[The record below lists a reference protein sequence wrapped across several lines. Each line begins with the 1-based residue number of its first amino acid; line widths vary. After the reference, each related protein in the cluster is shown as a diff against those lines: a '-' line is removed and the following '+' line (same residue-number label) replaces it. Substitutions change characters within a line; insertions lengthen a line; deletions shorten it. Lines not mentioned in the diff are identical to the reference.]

1 MLAPGDNN
9 SGGEISM
16 AKRVGMEVAVAVAE
30 AVGQCDIDMAAVYPI
45 TPQSHIA
52 EHLSDLV
59 ADGKINAEFVTV
71 ESEHSAMSAV
81 IGASGTGARVY
92 TATSSQGLMLM
103 HELLPIASGMR
114 LPIVMGIANRA
125 VSGPLNILNDHSDIM
140 PQRDSGWISLFV
152 ENGQEAV
159 DLSIQAFKIAEHK
172 DVNLPVCV
180 NIDGF
185 QLTHMVEPLEFPEQE
200 LVDKFL
206 PPRVPYATLH
216 PSRPV
221 TMGAFAM
228 SDYFTEMQKAKNE
241 ALINSKKVIL
251 EVWAEWAKM
260 FGRAYK
266 PVETYKAEDAEILM
280 LTMGSM
286 GETAEMAIDAL
297 REKGV
302 SVGLLKLRL
311 WRPFPFEE
319 IKAVL
324 KNAKKL
330 IVTDRAVSFGGPGGP
345 VFSEIKSAL
354 YSDAQRLV
362 IYNYIIGLG
371 GRDVTVKDFIGMVE
385 KVIPYSAEKT
395 VNTYEFWGV
404 RES

>member
-1 MLAPGDNN
+1 
-9 SGGEISM
+9 M

-59 ADGKINAEFVTV
+59 ADGKIDAEFVTV

-172 DVNLPVCV
+172 EVNLPVCV

-185 QLTHMVEPLEFPEQE
+185 QLTHMVEPLEFPDQE
-200 LVDKFL
+200 LVNKFL
-206 PPRVPYATLH
+206 PPRIPYATLH
-216 PSRPV
+216 PSKPV

-228 SDYFTEMQKAKNE
+228 SDYFTEMQKAKDE

-251 EVWAEWAKM
+251 EVWDQWAKM

-297 REKGV
+297 RAKGV
-302 SVGLLKLRL
+302 LAGLVKLRL

-319 IKAVL
+319 IRAVL

-354 YSDAQRLV
+354 YSGAHHPA

-385 KVIPYSAEKT
+385 KVIPYNAEKA
-395 VNTYEFWGV
+395 VDTYEYWGV

>member
-1 MLAPGDNN
+1 
-9 SGGEISM
+9 M

-30 AVGQCDIDMAAVYPI
+30 AVGLCDIDMAAVYPI

-59 ADGKINAEFVTV
+59 ADGKIEAEFVTV

-185 QLTHMVEPLEFPEQE
+185 QLTHMVEPLELPDQD
-200 LVDKFL
+200 LVNKFL
-206 PPRVPYATLH
+206 PTRVPYATLH
-216 PSRPV
+216 PSKPV

-228 SDYFTEMQKAKNE
+228 SDYFTEMQKAKDE
-241 ALINSKKVIL
+241 ALKNSKKVIL
-251 EVWAEWAKM
+251 EVWDEWFKI

-266 PVETYKAEDAEILM
+266 PVETYMAEDAEILM

-297 REKGV
+297 RAKGV
-302 SVGLLKLRL
+302 LAGLIKLRL

-319 IKAVL
+319 IKIVL

-354 YSDAQRLV
+354 YFEAKRPA

-371 GRDVTVKDFIGMVE
+371 GRDVTVKDFVGMFE
-385 KVIPYSAEKT
+385 KVIPYSVDKA
-395 VNTYEFWGV
+395 VDTYEFWGV

>member
-1 MLAPGDNN
+1 
-9 SGGEISM
+9 M

-185 QLTHMVEPLEFPEQE
+185 QLTHMVEPLEFPEQD

-216 PSRPV
+216 PAKPV

-228 SDYFTEMQKAKNE
+228 SDYFTEMQKAKDE
-241 ALINSKKVIL
+241 ALKNSKKVIL
-251 EVWAEWAKM
+251 EVWDEWAKM

-266 PVETYKAEDAEILM
+266 PVETYKAENAEILM

-302 SVGLLKLRL
+302 AAGLIKLRL
-311 WRPFPFEE
+311 WRPFPFDE

-345 VFSEIKSAL
+345 VFSEIKAAL
-354 YSDAQRLV
+354 YSEAHRPA

-385 KVIPYSAEKT
+385 KVIPYNAEKI
-395 VNTYEFWGV
+395 VDTYEYWGV

>member
-1 MLAPGDNN
+1 
-9 SGGEISM
+9 
-16 AKRVGMEVAVAVAE
+16 
-30 AVGQCDIDMAAVYPI
+30 
-45 TPQSHIA
+45 
-52 EHLSDLV
+52 LSW
-59 ADGKINAEFVTV
+59 
-71 ESEHSAMSAV
+71 
-81 IGASGTGARVY
+81 
-92 TATSSQGLMLM
+92 
-103 HELLPIASGMR
+103 
-114 LPIVMGIANRA
+114 GIANRA

-206 PPRVPYATLH
+206 PMRVPYATLH
-216 PSRPV
+216 PAKPV

-228 SDYFTEMQKAKNE
+228 SDYFTEMQKAKDE
-241 ALINSKKVIL
+241 ALKNSKKVIL
-251 EVWAEWAKM
+251 EVWDEWAKM

-266 PVETYKAEDAEILM
+266 PVETYKAENAEILM

-302 SVGLLKLRL
+302 AAGLIKLRL
-311 WRPFPFEE
+311 WRPFPFDE

-345 VFSEIKSAL
+345 VFSEIKAAL
-354 YSDAQRLV
+354 YSEAHRPA

-385 KVIPYSAEKT
+385 KVIPCNAEK
-395 VNTYEFWGV
+395 VVDTYEYWGV

>member
-1 MLAPGDNN
+1 MG
-9 SGGEISM
+9 
-16 AKRVGMEVAVAVAE
+16 KRIGMEVAVAVAE
-30 AVGQCDIDMAAVYPI
+30 AVGLCKIDMAAAYPI

-59 ADGKINAEFVTV
+59 ADGRIDAEFVTV

-140 PQRDSGWISLFV
+140 PQRDAGWIALFV
-152 ENGQEAV
+152 ENGQEAI

-172 DVNLPVCV
+172 DVMLPVSI

-185 QLTHMVEPLEFPEQE
+185 QLTHMIEPIEMPTQE
-200 LVDKFL
+200 EVDRFL
-206 PPRVPYATLH
+206 PPFKPYATLH
-216 PSRPV
+216 PAKPV

-228 SDYFTEMQKAKNE
+228 SDYFTEIMRAKDE
-241 ALINSKKVIL
+241 AIKNSKKVIM
-251 EVWAEWAKM
+251 EVWDEWAGM
-260 FGRAYK
+260 FGRSYK
-266 PVETYKAEDAEILM
+266 PVETYRTEDAEVLL

-286 GETAEMAIDAL
+286 GETAQIAIDQL
-297 REKGV
+297 RDHGV
-302 SVGLLKLRL
+302 MAGLVKLRL
-311 WRPFPFEE
+311 WRPFPFAE
-319 IKAVL
+319 IKDVL
-324 KNAKKL
+324 ENAKKL
-330 IVTDRAVSFGGPGGP
+330 IITDRAVSFGGPGGP
-345 VFSEIKSAL
+345 LCSEIRSAL
-354 YSDAQRLV
+354 YAENRRPA

-371 GRDVTVKDFIGMVE
+371 GRDVTAHDFVDMFTKAIADTENLSMNAC
-385 KVIPYSAEKT
+385 K
-395 VNTYEFWGV
+395 FWGV
-404 RES
+404 RE

>member
-1 MLAPGDNN
+1 MG
-9 SGGEISM
+9 
-16 AKRVGMEVAVAVAE
+16 KRIGMEVAVAVAE
-30 AVGQCDIDMAAVYPI
+30 AVGLCNIDMAAVYPI

-59 ADGKINAEFVTV
+59 ADGKIDAEFVTV

-103 HELLPIASGMR
+103 HELLPIASAMR
-114 LPIVMGIANRA
+114 LPITMAIANRA

-140 PQRDSGWISLFV
+140 PQRDAGWIAVFA
-152 ENGQEAV
+152 ENGQEAI

-172 DVNLPVCV
+172 DVMLPVCI

-185 QLTHMVEPLEFPEQE
+185 QLTHMVEPMEMPTQE
-200 LVDKFL
+200 EVDQFL
-206 PPRVPYATLH
+206 PPFVPHATLH
-216 PSRPV
+216 PARPV

-228 SDYFTEMQKAKNE
+228 SDYFTEIMKAKDE
-241 ALINSKKVIL
+241 AVKSSKKVIM
-251 EVWAEWAKM
+251 EVWDEWGKM
-260 FGRAYK
+260 FGRSYK
-266 PVETYKAEDAEILM
+266 PVETYMAEDAEILM

-286 GETAEMAIDAL
+286 GETAQMAIDEL
-297 REKGV
+297 RGKGV
-302 SVGLLKLRL
+302 KAGLIKLRL
-311 WRPFPFEE
+311 WRPFPFAE
-319 IKAVL
+319 IRAAV
-324 KNAKKL
+324 KNVKKL

-354 YSDAQRLV
+354 YAQSERPA

-371 GRDVTVKDFIGMVE
+371 GRDVTVHDFAGMFE
-385 KVIPYSAEKT
+385 KVMANT
-395 VNTYEFWGV
+395 ADQAVDTYEFWGV
-404 RES
+404 RE

>member
-1 MLAPGDNN
+1 MG
-9 SGGEISM
+9 
-16 AKRVGMEVAVAVAE
+16 KRIGMEVAVAVAE
-30 AVGQCDIDMAAVYPI
+30 AVALCNIDMAAVYPI

-59 ADGKINAEFVTV
+59 ADGHVDCEFVTV

-81 IGASGTGARVY
+81 IGASGTGARSY

-103 HELLPIASGMR
+103 HELLPIASAMR

-140 PQRDSGWISLFV
+140 PQRDAGWIALFV
-152 ENGQEAV
+152 ENAQEAV
-159 DLSIQAFKIAEHK
+159 DLSIAAFKIAEHK
-172 DVNLPVCV
+172 DVMLPVSI

-185 QLTHMVEPLEFPEQE
+185 QLTHMVEPFEMPTQE
-200 LVDKFL
+200 EVNEFL
-206 PPRVPYATLH
+206 PPFVPHATLH
-216 PSRPV
+216 PSKPV

-228 SDYFTEMQKAKNE
+228 SDYFTEIMKAKDE
-241 ALINSKKVIL
+241 AVKASKKIVRQVL
-251 EVWAEWAKM
+251 DEWGQK
-260 FGRAYK
+260 FGRPYK
-266 PVETYKAEDAEILM
+266 LVETYLTDDADVMM

-286 GETAEMAIDAL
+286 GETAKIAIDEL
-297 REKGV
+297 RAKGV
-302 SVGLLKLRL
+302 KAGLVKLRL

-319 IKAVL
+319 LKAVI

-345 VFSEIKSAL
+345 VFSEIKSAM
-354 YSDAQRLV
+354 YAETQRPL

-371 GRDVTVKDFIGMVE
+371 GRDVQVKEFVGMFENVLADTGN
-385 KVIPYSAEKT
+385 KAAD
-395 VNTYEFWGV
+395 TYEFWGV
-404 RES
+404 RE

>member
-1 MLAPGDNN
+1 
-9 SGGEISM
+9 M
-16 AKRVGMEVAVAVAE
+16 AKRVGMEVALAVAE
-30 AVGQCDIDMAAVYPI
+30 AVGQCNIDMAAVYPI
-45 TPQSHIA
+45 TPQSHIG

-59 ADGKINAEFVTV
+59 ADGKIDAEFVTV
-71 ESEHSAMSAV
+71 ESEHSAISAI

-103 HELLPIASGMR
+103 HEILPIASAMR
-114 LPIVMGIANRA
+114 LPLVMGIANRA

-140 PQRDSGWISLFV
+140 PQRDCGWITLFV
-152 ENGQEAV
+152 ENGQEAI

-206 PPRVPYATLH
+206 PPREPFATLH
-216 PSRPV
+216 PSKPV

-228 SDYFTEMQKAKNE
+228 ADYFTEIMKAKDE
-241 ALINSKKVIL
+241 ALKNSKKVIL
-251 EVWAEWAKM
+251 SVWEEWDRM
-260 FGRAYK
+260 FGRTYK
-266 PVETYKAEDAEILM
+266 PVETYKADGAEILL

-286 GETAEMAIDAL
+286 GETAEMAIDEL
-297 REKGV
+297 RAQGV
-302 SVGLLKLRL
+302 PAGLVKLRL
-311 WRPFPFEE
+311 WRPFPFAE
-319 IKAVL
+319 IREILTK
-324 KNAKKL
+324 AKKV

-345 VFSEIKSAL
+345 VCGEIKAAL
-354 YSDAQRLV
+354 YQEALRPA

-371 GRDVTVKDFIGMVE
+371 GRDLRVIDFTAMVN
-385 KVIPYSAEKT
+385 KVAEDTGKI
-395 VNTYEFWGV
+395 VDIYDFWGV
-404 RES
+404 RE

>member
-1 MLAPGDNN
+1 MG
-9 SGGEISM
+9 
-16 AKRVGMEVAVAVAE
+16 KRVGMEVTVAVAE
-30 AVGQCDIDMAAVYPI
+30 AVALCRIDMAGVYPI

-59 ADGKINAEFVTV
+59 ADGVLDAEFVTV

-81 IGASGTGARVY
+81 IGASGAGARVY

-103 HELLPIASGMR
+103 HELLPIASAMR
-114 LPIVMGIANRA
+114 LPITMAIANRA

-152 ENGQEAV
+152 ENGQEAI

-172 DVNLPVCV
+172 DVMLPVCV

-185 QLTHMVEPLEFPEQE
+185 QLTHMVEPVEMPSQE
-200 LVDKFL
+200 DVDKFL
-206 PPRVPYATLH
+206 PPFVPHATLH
-216 PSRPV
+216 PAKPV

-228 SDYFTEMQKAKNE
+228 SDYFTEIMKAKDE
-241 ALINSKKVIL
+241 AIKNSQKVIL
-251 EVWAEWAKM
+251 EVWDEWAKM
-260 FGRAYK
+260 FGRSYK
-266 PVETYKAEDAEILM
+266 PVETYMASDADILM

-286 GETAEMAIDAL
+286 GETAKLAIAEL
-297 REKGV
+297 RAKGV
-302 SVGLLKLRL
+302 KAGLLKLRL
-311 WRPFPFEE
+311 WRPFPFAE
-319 IKAVL
+319 IRAAV

-354 YSDAQRLV
+354 YTENQHPA
-362 IYNYIIGLG
+362 IYNYIYGLG
-371 GRDVTVKDFIGMVE
+371 GRDVTVKDFIGMFERVLADTAD
-385 KVIPYSAEKT
+385 KAVD
-395 VNTYEFWGV
+395 TYEFWGV
-404 RES
+404 RE